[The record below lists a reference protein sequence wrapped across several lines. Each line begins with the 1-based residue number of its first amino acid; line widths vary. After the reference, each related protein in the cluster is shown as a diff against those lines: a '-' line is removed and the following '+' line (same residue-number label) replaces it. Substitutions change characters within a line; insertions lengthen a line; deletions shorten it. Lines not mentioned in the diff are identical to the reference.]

1 MKSLI
6 FLLLTLVVFC
16 TSAKAQIGG
25 DYLVEKRDSNFVL
38 IQNGRTVQFD
48 TVQVQVN
55 LSQKTDEVNTLET
68 EIALLERLVMLR
80 RQLAVARDE
89 KRTLIDI
96 IEKARKCEK
105 TSSKK

>member
-6 FLLLTLVVFC
+6 FFLQLCFF
-16 TSAKAQIGG
+16 AIGAQAQMS
-25 DYLVEKRDSNFVL
+25 DYLVEKRDSGFVL

-48 TVQVQVN
+48 TAQVQVN
-55 LSQKTDEVNTLET
+55 LAQKADEVSTLET

-80 RQLAVARDE
+80 RQLSVARDE

-96 IEKARKCEK
+96 IEKARKCEN
-105 TSSKK
+105 TSSKN